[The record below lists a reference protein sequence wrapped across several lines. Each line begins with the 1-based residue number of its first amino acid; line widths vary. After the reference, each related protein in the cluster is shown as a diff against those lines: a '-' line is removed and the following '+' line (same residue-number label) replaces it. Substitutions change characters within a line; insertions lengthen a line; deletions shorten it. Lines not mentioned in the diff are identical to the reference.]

1 MTVGLILES
10 LVAVLLAATVYYCIL
25 LNKRLSKLRD
35 GQDEFTALVREL
47 NDATRRA
54 QNSVTDLKS
63 STVDTAKQLEE
74 QVAVGRVLMDELA
87 MITESGNNLANRLE
101 RQLTGGNDGRTGAAP
116 KPLKEPS
123 LGLGMGPDFDDGT
136 PDADTTSKRQSETE
150 RELLRTLREVR

>member
-25 LNKRLSKLRD
+25 LNKRLTKLRD
-35 GQDEFTALVREL
+35 GQDEFTGLVREL

-101 RQLTGGNDGRTGAAP
+101 RQLTGDGRASTRP
-116 KPLKEPS
+116 QERKEPNI
-123 LGLGMGPDFDDGT
+123 GLGMGPRFDDGT
-136 PDADTTSKRQSETE
+136 PDADTTSKRKSETE